1 MFNEYD
7 VVIAKVDLSEKVRF
21 GCLGA
26 VLMCFDGDDYEVE
39 FVDSQKDTL
48 EVLTVSGS
56 NLVLQSEFES
66 CLQGRYLQGHSLK
79 SLHNN

>member
-7 VVIAKVDLSEKVRF
+7 VVIAKVDLSEKVRS

-66 CLQGRYLQGHSLK
+66 SHS
-79 SLHNN
+79 